1 MSILVFR
8 YIGLLVLLFWPFLG
22 TASPMVPPPS
32 ISSSSYVLMDMDT
45 GQVLADKNSKE
56 PLAPAS
62 LTKIMTS
69 YVIAVEL
76 EESRISLSDE
86 VPVSVSAW
94 RTPGSRMFIREGTK
108 VRLEDL
114 LRGIIVQSGND
125 ASVALAEYIAGSEE
139 AFADIMNAHA
149 SELGMENTVFENS
162 TGLPGEQHVSSAYDL
177 AILTRA
183 LIKRFPEI
191 YSMYAERS
199 FSYNNI
205 EQPNRNRLLWRDRR
219 VDGVKTGH
227 TRDAGYC
234 LAASATQDGM
244 RLISVVMGAENDQD
258 RMRESQQLL
267 SYGFR
272 YYKTHK
278 LYDSNETIK
287 SARLWYGTSEEV
299 ELGVLEDVFVTIPRG
314 RYDQMD
320 ATVDLV
326 SVIEAP
332 VVRGQKF
339 GELRVILDDE
349 IIYSSDVR
357 VLNSIDEAGF
367 FGRLSDGVELLFER
381 IFFSE

>member
-149 SELGMENTVFENS
+149 SELGMENTVEKTNNTSNSSSIESFVLKKIKEN
-162 TGLPGEQHVSSAYDL
+162 
-177 AILTRA
+177 
-183 LIKRFPEI
+183 
-191 YSMYAERS
+191 
-199 FSYNNI
+199 
-205 EQPNRNRLLWRDRR
+205 
-219 VDGVKTGH
+219 
-227 TRDAGYC
+227 
-234 LAASATQDGM
+234 
-244 RLISVVMGAENDQD
+244 
-258 RMRESQQLL
+258 
-267 SYGFR
+267 
-272 YYKTHK
+272 
-278 LYDSNETIK
+278 
-287 SARLWYGTSEEV
+287 
-299 ELGVLEDVFVTIPRG
+299 
-314 RYDQMD
+314 
-320 ATVDLV
+320 
-326 SVIEAP
+326 
-332 VVRGQKF
+332 
-339 GELRVILDDE
+339 
-349 IIYSSDVR
+349 
-357 VLNSIDEAGF
+357 
-367 FGRLSDGVELLFER
+367 
-381 IFFSE
+381 